1 MKIIMYL
8 LVCTMFSKFEIEN
21 QIQFKTKY
29 YVKELI
35 TGVITLNYIIYII
48 FTTVINFI
56 DQHIKI

>member
-1 MKIIMYL
+1 MYL